1 MGKTQ
6 CLKISDNEEEN
17 VKEMIE
23 KDGKEN
29 LGFGKWFAL
38 RQLWNMFVQA
48 EIALIYS
55 RHLNVKYETVTLTL
69 SACFQFFAFFDL
81 HSLLSYSIHYTPTT
95 AL

>member
-38 RQLWNMFVQA
+38 RQL
-48 EIALIYS
+48 
-55 RHLNVKYETVTLTL
+55 
-69 SACFQFFAFFDL
+69 
-81 HSLLSYSIHYTPTT
+81 
-95 AL
+95 